1 MVRQYTCYATGCGKK
16 NSIDIKAASATPGFT
31 TTCEHCGKDWAVS
44 FKGRTCCSLML
55 MFVSIE
61 EGARKSIKKI
71 QNFKVK

>member
-1 MVRQYTCYATGCGKK
+1 MVSQFTCYSTGCGKK
-16 NSIDIKAASATPGFT
+16 TSIDVKNAAATPGFT
-31 TTCEHCGKDWAVS
+31 IECGHCSKEWAVS

-61 EGARKSIKKI
+61 KEGKQSIKKI